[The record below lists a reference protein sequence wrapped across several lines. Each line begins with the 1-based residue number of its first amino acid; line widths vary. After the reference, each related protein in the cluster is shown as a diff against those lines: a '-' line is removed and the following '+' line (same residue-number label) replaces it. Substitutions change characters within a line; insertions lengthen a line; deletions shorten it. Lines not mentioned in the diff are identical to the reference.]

1 MKTVSYNKQTW
12 AIDAENNELYLK
24 NNKKVRVDI
33 DDVFDFLSDK
43 DQNKVAEALVVANG
57 VGEENFEEDYNN
69 EY

>member
-43 DQNKVAEALVVANG
+43 DQNKVAEALVVANR